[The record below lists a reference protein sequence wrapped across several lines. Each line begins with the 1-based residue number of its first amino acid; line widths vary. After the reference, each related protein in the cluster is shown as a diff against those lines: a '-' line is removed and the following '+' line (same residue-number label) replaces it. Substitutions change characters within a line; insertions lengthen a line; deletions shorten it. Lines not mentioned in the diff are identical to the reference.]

1 MDVQRK
7 CDAWYAYA
15 MYMLRAGFSKEDILI
30 YKSFLNLWRKEFSWV
45 RTKQGKTIE
54 SKCDTCEDIEVS

>member
-1 MDVQRK
+1 
-7 CDAWYAYA
+7 